1 MSHTVP
7 IDQAAAN
14 LAQLVDALAP
24 GDEIVLT
31 RQDQPVAKILPNKPA
46 RVQRRPG
53 MWKGKLTIIKE
64 DDDHLKDFAE
74 YMP

>member
-1 MSHTVP
+1 
-7 IDQAAAN
+7 
-14 LAQLVDALAP
+14 LVDALAP

-31 RQDQPVAKILPNKPA
+31 RQDQPVAKILPNKPT

-64 DDDHLKDFAE
+64 DDEHLKDFAE